1 VDIYLF
7 TSQTI
12 RGIMTD
18 PAAILEMSKK
28 DLVELYANVLH
39 NQEDIEATIKAIKDE
54 LVERMDTNGE
64 IVGNYSLVKAKRINF
79 KIDLEKAKELGA
91 VKPAIDNS
99 VLKKLF
105 DKGVKIPHEVTS
117 YLLIKAVSK
126 KE

>member
-1 VDIYLF
+1 
-7 TSQTI
+7 
-12 RGIMTD
+12 MTD